1 MALVISFAANYNLD
15 SNSANYGKIVLTD
28 TSNYVANGIL
38 VADTLGYFN
47 ITGPLGAIHSGSY
60 SSPDIT
66 AGSTYTI
73 PIPTDANGKFLE
85 GTYTVQ
91 YFSRVTFPFPTTD
104 YSSVLQP
111 FNFFEQAPQTGSIA
125 KEYECVC
132 LTISARDITTYGNPT
147 TINRVFTLIPPQGLN
162 PQPAD
167 YITSSASLAYTFQYT
182 GPYIL
187 TLDTVSTY
195 VSGWFTVTV
204 RTLAREELQVV
215 CNINF
220 CTLVACYNG
229 FWQSV
234 LTEANSYGGI
244 MNIPNERLNKYLLIL
259 GAYVGFKENF
269 LCGNPTQTQAY
280 YNYLSQQLNCDCG
293 CSHTTE
299 PTLINPFCG
308 SSAGNTNTVI
318 VAAGSGINVTS
329 NTVGS
334 TTTYTVAI
342 QQSIL
347 DNIATLLAE
356 TIAVTCNTTFNSAVT
371 YPAPINIVNTSTGFD
386 WAFDVHLNNE
396 EAYTRVGTGSAGIN
410 QFGVTTAFTI
420 TGVAPSSSDT
430 LPKFNRD
437 IRGYV
442 NLRGTIS
449 CNHAY
454 FGSGQMFVPLFKL
467 PVGYRPN
474 TNRYIKVTVINGAIL
489 TMTGDPFAQLYVTS
503 TGDVFLYTNKVAIF
517 PLDISFDGVQFKA
530 EQ

>member
-1 MALVISFAANYNLD
+1 MALVISFAANYDLD

-38 VADTLGYFN
+38 VADTFGYFN
-47 ITGPLGAIHSGSY
+47 ITGPLGVIQSGSY
-60 SSPDIT
+60 ASPDIT
-66 AGSTYTI
+66 AGSTYTL
-73 PIPTDANGKFLE
+73 PIPTDSNGHYLE
-85 GTYTVQ
+85 GGYTFQ
-91 YFSRVTFPFPTTD
+91 YFTRVTFPLPSTD
-104 YSSVLQP
+104 YSSTLQA

-132 LTISARDITTYGNPT
+132 LNISARDTTIYGNPT
-147 TINRVFTLIPPQGLN
+147 TLDRVFTLIPPQGLN
-162 PQPAD
+162 PQPAN
-167 YITSSASLAYTFQYT
+167 YVTSSASLVYTFQYT

-187 TLDTVSTY
+187 TLDTATTY
-195 VSGWFTVTV
+195 VSGWFTVSV

-269 LCGNPTQTQAY
+269 LCGNPAQTQAY
-280 YNYLSQQLNCDCG
+280 YNYLSQQLNCDCS
-293 CSHTTE
+293 CSHTTD

-308 SSAGNTNTVI
+308 ASAGNTNIVV
-318 VAAGSGINVTS
+318 VAAGVGLAISS

-334 TTTYTVAI
+334 TTTYTVSI

-347 DNIATLLAE
+347 DNINALLAE
-356 TIAVTCNTTFNSAVT
+356 TIVVTCNTTFNSAIT
-371 YPAPINIVNTSTGFD
+371 YTAPINIVNTSTGFD
-386 WAFDVHLNNE
+386 WAFEVHLNNE
-396 EAYTRVGTGSAGIN
+396 ETYTLVGSGSGGIN
-410 QFGVTTAFTI
+410 EFGVTTSSTI
-420 TGVAPSSSDT
+420 TGVTASSLDT
-430 LPKFNRD
+430 LPEFNRD
-437 IRGYV
+437 IRGYTQ
-442 NLRGTIS
+442 LRGTVS

-454 FGSGQMFVPLFKL
+454 FSSNRLFVPLFKL

-474 TNRYIKVTVINGAIL
+474 TDRYLKLTIIDGAIL
-489 TMTGDPFAQLYVTS
+489 TMTGDPFGQLLVKPS
-503 TGDVFLYTNKVAIF
+503 GDVFLYTNKVAVF
-517 PLDISFDGVQFKA
+517 PLNISFDGVQFKA